1 MRLSAFLLCLFL
13 INMSNHGHTQSG
25 NDIQQE
31 TDRWHARRI
40 AALKA
45 SDGWLNLAGLHW
57 LEEGMHSF
65 GSDSTKSIVFPA
77 GRIVKEAGRF
87 ERRGDVVVMH
97 ASKGSGI
104 RVNGKKAQ
112 VDTIFSPT
120 MTVAPACA
128 AGCLRWT
135 IIKRND
141 RIGIRLR
148 DLEHPSLKSFKG
160 VDRFPADSSWRVT
173 AKLVTDPYTRSIPI
187 TNVLGQVTQTPLVGR
202 LHFKLD
208 GRAFVLDALQ
218 EGDELFIIFG
228 DETSGLDTY
237 GAGRFLYADMPDAN
251 GKTILDFNRAI
262 NPPCAFTPYATCP
275 LPPRQNML
283 QVAVRAGER
292 DFHLEKH

>member
-1 MRLSAFLLCLFL
+1 MRLSALIFSICLL
-13 INMSNHGHTQSG
+13 SQGHKGFAQSVI
-25 NDIQQE
+25 DFQQE
-31 TDRWHARRI
+31 TDRWHAQRI

-45 SDGWLNLAGLHW
+45 PDGWLNLAGLHW
-57 LEEGMHSF
+57 LEEGIQSF
-65 GSDSTKSIVFPA
+65 GCDSSQTIVFPP
-77 GRIVKEAGRF
+77 GRIAPKAGRF
-87 ERRGDVVVMH
+87 ERRGDLVLMH

-104 RVNGKKAQ
+104 RVDAKKAQ

-120 MTVAPACA
+120 MTAAPACA
-128 AGCLRWT
+128 AGSLRWT
-135 IIKRND
+135 IIKRGD

-148 DLEHPSLKSFKG
+148 DLEHSSIQGFKG
-160 VDRFPADSSWRVT
+160 VDRFPADSNWRVT
-173 AKLVTDPYTRSIPI
+173 AQLVTDPFTRSIPI
-187 TNVLGQVTQTPLVGR
+187 TNVLGQVMQTPLVGR

-208 GRAFVLDALQ
+208 GRTFVLDALR

-237 GAGRFLYADMPDAN
+237 GAGRFLYADMPDAT

-292 DFHLEKH
+292 DFHLEKK

>member
-1 MRLSAFLLCLFL
+1 MRQLLLFCFFLFT
-13 INMSNHGHTQSG
+13 HGFEGYAQH
-25 NDIQQE
+25 DVDFRQE
-31 TDRWHARRI
+31 TERWHARRV

-45 SDGWLNLAGLHW
+45 ADGWLNLAGLHW
-57 LEEGMHSF
+57 LEEGIQSF
-65 GSDSTKSIVFPA
+65 GSDSSQAIVFPP
-77 GRIVKEAGRF
+77 GRIAPKAGSF
-87 ERRGDVVVMH
+87 ERRGDLVVMH
-97 ASKGSGI
+97 ASKASGI
-104 RVNGKKAQ
+104 MVDGKNAR

-120 MTVAPACA
+120 MAVTPICA
-128 AGCLRWT
+128 VGSLRWT
-135 IIKRND
+135 IIKRGE

-148 DLEHPSLKSFKG
+148 DLEHPSLKGFKG
-160 VDRFPADSSWRVT
+160 VDRFPADSSWRV
-173 AKLVTDPYTRSIPI
+173 AAQLLTDPFTRSIPI
-187 TNVLGQVTQTPLVGR
+187 TNVLGQVTQMPLVGR

-208 GRAFVLDALQ
+208 GRAFVLDALR

-237 GAGRFLYADMPDAN
+237 GAGRFLYADMPDAT

-292 DFHLEKH
+292 DFHLEKK

>member
-1 MRLSAFLLCLFL
+1 MRRTALIFCIFLLSQSHKGFA
-13 INMSNHGHTQSG
+13 QSG
-25 NDIQQE
+25 IDFKQE
-31 TDRWHARRI
+31 NDRWHARRI

-45 SDGWLNLAGLHW
+45 PDGWLNLAGLHW
-57 LEEGMHSF
+57 LEEGIQSF
-65 GSDSTKSIVFPA
+65 GSDSSQAIVFPP
-77 GRIVKEAGRF
+77 GRIAPKAGNF
-87 ERRGDVVVMH
+87 ERRGDLVVMH

-104 RVNGKKAQ
+104 MVDGKNAR

-120 MTVAPACA
+120 MAIPPICA
-128 AGCLRWT
+128 TGSLRWT
-135 IIKRND
+135 IIKRGN

-148 DLEHPSLKSFKG
+148 DLEHTSLQGFKG
-160 VDRFPADSSWRVT
+160 VDRFPADSKWRVT
-173 AKLVTDPYTRSIPI
+173 AQLVTDPFTRSIPI

-208 GRAFVLDALQ
+208 GRAFVLDALR

-237 GAGRFLYADMPDAN
+237 GAGRFLYADMPDAT